1 MNERIETTNDDEASE
16 ALERFNRFHDG
27 YVESIEIKFE
37 NYKGLNDEGASS
49 GIGNA
54 DKTIILTVNPY
65 PYGKEH
71 NQLVQVEFID
81 VKSFEIINEY
91 HSGGSAGPTW
101 GISEALTMSAPAPHE
116 NEIFWD
122 FYFLCDKAKYEVTC
136 SNIVFIIS
144 ENTD

>member
-101 GISEALTMSAPAPHE
+101 GISEAGLFSFRLFVH
-116 NEIFWD
+116 
-122 FYFLCDKAKYEVTC
+122 
-136 SNIVFIIS
+136 FIRKVAIRRS
-144 ENTD
+144 LLQRKVLD

>member
-1 MNERIETTNDDEASE
+1 MNDRIETNNEDEADE
-16 ALERFNRFHDG
+16 ALLHFNRFHDG

-37 NYKGLNDEGASS
+37 NYKAINEIGAST

-65 PYGKEH
+65 PYGQEH
-71 NQLVQVEFID
+71 NRLVQVEFSG

-91 HSGGSAGPTW
+91 YNGKPAGPSW
-101 GISEALTMSAPAPHE
+101 GICQALAMSAPEPIE

-122 FYFLCDKAKYEVTC
+122 FYFLCEDSKYEVIC
-136 SNIVFIIS
+136 SKIAFI
-144 ENTD
+144 ELQ